1 MPLHYRSLQDFLSQS
16 HVCIRDHSMRQLL
29 TYSMVIIFFS
39 KIYAHVTF
47 KKRKR
52 NCNKIPLENHPEKTA
67 PAGIDLLVHIGWQIS
82 CHSTRRLLHE
92 ISNYLLKPTAKNY
105 RVARFKDILKIRDN
119 ILITCN
125 TIKIFGVAKKPRGLY
140 CRTKLKTIEW
150 QIHHISTY
158 EVRFAIIQLIA
169 KIIATGHNEVLLY
182 IK

>member
-1 MPLHYRSLQDFLSQS
+1 MPLHDRSLQGFLSQS
-16 HVCIRDHSMRQLL
+16 HVCICDHSMRQLL

-67 PAGIDLLVHIGWQIS
+67 PAGIDLHIGWQIS
-82 CHSTRRLLHE
+82 CHSTIRLLHE
-92 ISNYLLKPTAKNY
+92 ISNYLLNPTAKNY
-105 RVARFKDILKIRDN
+105 RVARFKDILMIRDN
-119 ILITCN
+119 ILITCY